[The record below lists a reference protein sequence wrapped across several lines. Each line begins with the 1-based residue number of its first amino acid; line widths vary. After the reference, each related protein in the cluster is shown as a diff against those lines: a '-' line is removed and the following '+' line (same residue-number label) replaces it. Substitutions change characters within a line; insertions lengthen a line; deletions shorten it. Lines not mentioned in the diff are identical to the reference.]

1 VEVGLFVKGREMT
14 QPHVVSKT
22 KSDKD
27 RRNRGRRT
35 WAFAVYLLRLIN
47 ISYAIR
53 IRLPQGL
60 SRSLETDEIMLGG
73 VSAMGLYFFLH

>member
-1 VEVGLFVKGREMT
+1 VEVSLFVKGHEIT
-14 QPHVVSKT
+14 QPPVVSKT
-22 KSDKD
+22 KSDKT
-27 RRNRGRRT
+27 RKNEAGELGH
-35 WAFAVYLLRLIN
+35 FAVYLLRLIN
-47 ISYAIR
+47 ISYAIC